1 SSAPGL
7 VLAAPLLLARV
18 SRVPSPWRRLRSIFS
33 PWASRSLPR
42 SPLKQGFRKWLW
54 EIKSG
59 GGWKRG
65 GCVGVCPSCR
75 RPLPQ
80 GGECRSQA
88 LPGRGQSAESRA
100 GPCGRETGA
109 GSACGVLGSALCAA
123 APEGGQPCEDISSS
137 PRVLMAAEPLTELEA
152 AIETVVTTFFTFAGR
167 EGRKGSLSVN
177 EFKELATQ
185 QLPHLLKD
193 VGSLDEKMKS
203 LDVNQ
208 DSELKFHEYW
218 RLIGELAKEI
228 RKEKAQ
234 EIRKK

>member
-1 SSAPGL
+1 
-7 VLAAPLLLARV
+7 
-18 SRVPSPWRRLRSIFS
+18 
-33 PWASRSLPR
+33 
-42 SPLKQGFRKWLW
+42 
-54 EIKSG
+54 
-59 GGWKRG
+59 
-65 GCVGVCPSCR
+65 
-75 RPLPQ
+75 
-80 GGECRSQA
+80 
-88 LPGRGQSAESRA
+88 
-100 GPCGRETGA
+100 
-109 GSACGVLGSALCAA
+109 
-123 APEGGQPCEDISSS
+123 
-137 PRVLMAAEPLTELEA
+137 MAAEPLTELEA

-234 EIRKK
+234 EIRKKATVGWKRKLPTWAAVTTLNWSLGVSGNSLEKRPRV